1 MGTLSLLAVIDLLS
15 GEAIPL
21 VGESHKSSDVVIFLK
36 KFDEKYA
43 KGDIIRIILDNYSA
57 HTSNENQEYL
67 NTISVHFE
75 LVFTPEQG
83 SWLNMID
90 DFFSKLTKLMLGE
103 IRMESKKEIEDKIY
117 RCEIKCWYQ

>member
-1 MGTLSLLAVIDLLS
+1 MIDLLS